1 MKTLGLYIH
10 IPFCLRK
17 CAYCNFVSYPD
28 RADQIDRYIDAV
40 ISEARLYNDVLR
52 CRVID
57 TVFIGGGTPSLL
69 SPTQAEKLING
80 LRALS
85 VWNSPEITM
94 EANPETL
101 DARKLEA
108 YAALGVSRLSIGLQ
122 THDDD
127 ILRAIGRG
135 HTWETFENAFL
146 AASRYF
152 RYINADIIFGL
163 PGQTVKSFDDTLS
176 HLIALS
182 PAHISAYALKLE
194 AGTPLAARFDGA
206 DEDTDRDMYHLA
218 AARLHESGYSHYETS
233 NFAKAGCEC
242 RHNLKYWTGE
252 EYLGLGAAAY
262 SYIIGDGHTR
272 FGNILN
278 FDDYLKTVE
287 ANIRPIA
294 DEETLSETDIIVEY
308 IMLRLRLRKGIE
320 FEDFEKRFKNSFLS
334 RFEEAVSKTQKAGLI
349 TVDKAGIR
357 PTLKGFDL
365 QNALIGEYIKKL

>member
-28 RADQIDRYIDAV
+28 RVDQIDRYLDAV

-52 CRVID
+52 HRVID

-69 SPTQAEKLING
+69 SPAQTEKLING

-85 VWNSPEITM
+85 AWDSPEITM

-101 DARKLEA
+101 GEVKLSA
-108 YAALGVSRLSIGLQ
+108 YAALGVNRLSIGLQ
-122 THDDD
+122 THEDDV
-127 ILRAIGRG
+127 LRAIGRN
-135 HTWETFENAFL
+135 HTWDTFEKAFDT
-146 AASRYF
+146 ASHYYRH
-152 RYINADIIFGL
+152 INVDVIFGL
-163 PGQTVKSFDDTLS
+163 PGQTVRSFDETLNR
-176 HLIALS
+176 LIALS

-194 AGTPLAARFDGA
+194 ASTPLAARFDGT
-206 DEDTDRDMYHLA
+206 DEDTDRDMYHMA
-218 AARLHESGYSHYETS
+218 AAQLKDSGYTHYETS
-233 NFAKAGCEC
+233 NFAKWGCEC
-242 RHNLKYWTGE
+242 RHNLKYWTGQ

-262 SYIIGDGHTR
+262 SYIIGDAHRR
-272 FGNILN
+272 FGNVADFNEYII
-278 FDDYLKTVE
+278 KVE
-287 ANIRPIA
+287 SNGRPVA
-294 DEETLSETDIIVEY
+294 DEEVLKETDLMMEY
-308 IMLRLRLRKGIE
+308 IMLRLRLSQGIDYN
-320 FEDFEKRFKNSFLS
+320 DFLKRFGCDFLS

-349 TVDKAGIR
+349 SVDNAGVR